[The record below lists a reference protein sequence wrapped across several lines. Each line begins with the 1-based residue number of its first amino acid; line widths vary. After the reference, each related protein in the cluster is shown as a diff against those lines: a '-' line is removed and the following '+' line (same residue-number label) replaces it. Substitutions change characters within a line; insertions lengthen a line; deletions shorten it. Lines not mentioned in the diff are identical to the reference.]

1 MELETA
7 RDKLRERERIP
18 EQYINNIGV
27 WSVGGDVPGSI
38 PGIDAWANSVGV
50 DAVIWTALGPKFSD
64 QNGKSPSEEEA
75 VSYLRTL
82 SGTVLDEAR
91 RYICNA
97 PAQIDTAYRRRFEL
111 EFSWKPTQ

>member
-1 MELETA
+1 MKLDTA
-7 RDKLRERERIP
+7 RDKLREREQIP
-18 EQYINNIGV
+18 KQYIKNIGV
-27 WSVGGDVPGSI
+27 WSFGDDIPESI
-38 PGIDAWANSVGV
+38 PDIDVWAKSVGV
-50 DAVIWTALGPKFSD
+50 DAVIWTALGTKFSD

-82 SGTVLDEAR
+82 SGTILDEAR